1 MAIRR
6 LKRDNLI
13 AVDPDGHIRLT
24 PDGRDIAFRVLH
36 RHHLIERMLT
46 EVFGMEWYKVHEEA
60 ERLEHAVSEDFEQLL
75 VDKLGAGR
83 ACPHGNLVE
92 VDTPEQRR
100 QRGWMTLDEV
110 APERMVHVMSVY
122 ERDRQLLEFLHGL
135 SIQPGA
141 ALKVTGQNYDET
153 VSFRVDGKTG
163 QLGKTVARKVWVL

>member
-1 MAIRR
+1 
-6 LKRDNLI
+6 
-13 AVDPDGHIRLT
+13 
-24 PDGRDIAFRVLH
+24 
-36 RHHLIERMLT
+36 
-46 EVFGMEWYKVHEEA
+46 MEWYKVHEEA

-75 VDKLGAGR
+75 VEKLGMGR

-153 VSFRVDGKTG
+153 VSFRVDGKNG